1 MCSCCRC
8 RSQRRT
14 MGAVIYNEDEQQ
26 TGLNELGM
34 ESSIWKVGGYGN
46 CLAACMTSRANN
58 KG

>member
-1 MCSCCRC
+1 
-8 RSQRRT
+8 